1 MSTEN
6 VRRPTLVAGATML
19 AVVLFAV
26 NDASATYGL
35 LVFLAAVGGGV
46 LAVATGLATREE
58 PLAVF
63 AASVLAPAGGVV
75 ALAAAGLS
83 AADFP
88 LLADVLDPLVVVAL
102 AAAGFGATAA
112 FTGGVGGGAVGR
124 AFSVVVATTVLP
136 FLATVA
142 ALVGRVQQDVGVL
155 GELGSVV
162 ELVVDLVVSPT
173 GTDVDVVVF
182 VVLVAATA
190 RALAAGVAAAPL
202 VELAPRDRRETVS
215 RASRWAVAFCLSV
228 WRLFALSWVVVF
240 VAFVT
245 GIAGRAVAQMP
256 DGVVSLVGAL
266 ASAGAVRVLVLT
278 AIAVSLL
285 VVVALRV
292 ARLATGDHRETLR
305 RVAPAAGGGVLA
317 VVVGVLFAGRV
328 VAEVRRALPPQARAN
343 FEAVV
348 ATFGEPGLALVGL
361 LAPLAALSALL
372 LAFAGLGWLRAI
384 PQRSAPAA
392 VAAGALVVAAAAAG
406 VQGAPREFVFALV
419 AAGMVAWDVGE
430 YGVGVAA
437 ELERHAPTA
446 RAEVVHVAA
455 AVVVGVVAYYVAML
469 VGGVA
474 AGLQTPDAGA
484 ALVALV
490 AAGVGLAA
498 LVGALAE

>member
-1 MSTEN
+1 MSTET
-6 VRRPTLVAGATML
+6 VRRPTLVAGAAML
-19 AVVLFAV
+19 AVALFAV

-35 LVFLAAVGGGV
+35 LAFLTAVGGGV

-58 PLAVF
+58 PLSVF
-63 AASVLAPAGGVV
+63 AASVLAPVGGVV
-75 ALAAAGLS
+75 VLATAGLS
-83 AADFP
+83 AADLP

-102 AAAGFGATAA
+102 ATAGFGATAA

-124 AFSVVVATTVLP
+124 AFSVVVATTILP

-142 ALVGRVQQDVGVL
+142 VLVGRVQQDVGVL
-155 GELGSVV
+155 GELVDIVGLIVG
-162 ELVVDLVVSPT
+162 LVRSPT
-173 GTDVDVVVF
+173 GSGIDVVVF
-182 VVLVAATA
+182 FVLVAATA
-190 RALAAGVAAAPL
+190 RALAAGVSAAPL
-202 VELAPRDRRETVS
+202 VELAPRDRRESVS
-215 RASRWAVAFCLSV
+215 RASRYVVAACLTV
-228 WRLFALSWVVVF
+228 WRLFALSWAVVF
-240 VAFVT
+240 FAFVT
-245 GIAGRAVAQMP
+245 GIAERAVAQMP
-256 DGVVSLVGAL
+256 DSVVSLVGTL
-266 ASAGAVRVLVLT
+266 ASAGVLRTLMLA
-278 AIAVSLL
+278 AIVVSLL
-285 VVVALRV
+285 VVVVLRV
-292 ARLATGDHRETLR
+292 ARLATGDHRESLR
-305 RVAPAAGGGVLA
+305 RVASAAGGGVLA
-317 VVVGVLFAGRV
+317 VVVGVVFASRV
-328 VAEVRRALPPQARAN
+328 VAEVRRALPQQARAN
-343 FEAVV
+343 FEGVV
-348 ATFGEPGLALVGL
+348 GTFGEPALALVAL

-392 VAAGALVVAAAAAG
+392 VAAGGLVVAAAAAG
-406 VQGAPREFVFALV
+406 MQGAPREFVFALV

-455 AVVVGVVAYYVAML
+455 AAAVGVLAYYAATL

-474 AGLQTPDAGA
+474 AGFRTPDAGA

>member
-1 MSTEN
+1 MSTET
-6 VRRPTLVAGATML
+6 VRRPTLVAGVATL

-35 LVFLAAVGGGV
+35 LAFLAAAGGGV
-46 LAVATGLATREE
+46 LAAATGLATREE

-75 ALAAAGLS
+75 VLAAAGLS
-83 AADFP
+83 AADLP
-88 LLADVLDPLVVVAL
+88 LLADLLDPVVVVAL
-102 AAAGFGATAA
+102 AAAAFGAVAA

-136 FLATVA
+136 FVATVV
-142 ALVGRVQQDVGVL
+142 ALAGRARRGVGLL
-155 GELGSVV
+155 GELGEVAGV
-162 ELVVDLVVSPT
+162 LVGLVLTPT
-173 GTDVDVVVF
+173 GTTVDVVVF
-182 VVLVAATA
+182 FVLVAATA

-202 VELAPRDRRETVS
+202 VELSPREHREPVA
-215 RASRWAVAFCLSV
+215 RASRATVAVCLSV
-228 WRLFALSWVVVF
+228 WRLFALSWAVVF
-240 VAFVT
+240 VAFAS
-245 GIAGRAVAQMP
+245 GVA
-256 DGVVSLVGAL
+256 DRVVEQTPAALASLVGAL
-266 ASAGAVRVLVLT
+266 ASSGAVRALLLA
-278 AIAVSLL
+278 AIVGSLL
-285 VVVALRV
+285 AVAALRV
-292 ARLATGDHRETLR
+292 ARLATGDHRESLR

-317 VVVGVLFAGRV
+317 VVVGVFFAGRV
-328 VAEVRRALPPQARAN
+328 VAAVRRALPRQARPN
-343 FEAVV
+343 FEGVV
-348 ATFGEPGLALVGL
+348 ATFGEPALALVGL

-406 VQGAPREFVFALV
+406 VQDASREFVFALV

-437 ELERHAPTA
+437 ELDRGAPTA

-455 AVVVGVVAYYVAML
+455 AVGVGALAYYAATLVA
-469 VGGVA
+469 GVA
-474 AGLQTPDAGA
+474 AGFQPPEASA